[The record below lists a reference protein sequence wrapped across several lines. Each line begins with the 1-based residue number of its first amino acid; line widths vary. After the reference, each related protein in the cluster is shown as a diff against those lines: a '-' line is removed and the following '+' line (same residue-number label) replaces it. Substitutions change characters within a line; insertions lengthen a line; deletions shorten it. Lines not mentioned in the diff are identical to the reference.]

1 MENYR
6 ELKMKWEHVR
16 IHKQKRKCVWTHI
29 GTHTHTDI
37 MTRIHIYRRTVQGK
51 QIYVKIYVCLY
62 IQCMK
67 REEHSMEVILMYE
80 LVCTWGCT

>member
-51 QIYVKIYVCLY
+51 QIYVKIYVRLY
-62 IQCMK
+62 IQCMN
-67 REEHSMEVILMYE
+67 REEHSMEIILN
-80 LVCTWGCT
+80 V